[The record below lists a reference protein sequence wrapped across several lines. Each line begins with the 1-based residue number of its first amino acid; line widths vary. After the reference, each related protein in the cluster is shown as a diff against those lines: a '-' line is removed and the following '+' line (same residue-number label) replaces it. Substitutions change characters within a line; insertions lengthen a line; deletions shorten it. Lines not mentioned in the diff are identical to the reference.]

1 MIAEKLPLEGLGIVI
16 TRPAAQAQALVELI
30 RDRGGWP
37 ISFPATEILDIADP
51 TRLHALIDRMHT
63 FDIAI
68 FVSPNAAA
76 KGMSAIRA
84 RAQLPRSLKVLAIGG
99 GTARELKRHGVGSVI
114 VPAERFD
121 SEALLE
127 LPELAA
133 AKGKHIVIFRGE
145 GGRALLGDTLAAR
158 GAAVEYAQ
166 CYRRVKPDRDT
177 GPLLD
182 AWRRGKV
189 HAVVATSSEGLRNL
203 HGMLGAAGRH
213 FLEPT
218 PLFVPHP
225 RIAATARELGLHS
238 VVLAQPLDAGIV
250 TTLVQHFAAAG

>member
-1 MIAEKLPLEGLGIVI
+1 VIAEKLPLEGLGIVI

-30 RDRGGWP
+30 RDQGGFP
-37 ISFPATEILDIADP
+37 IAFPAMEILDVADP
-51 TRLHALIDRMHT
+51 ARLHALIDRMHT

-76 KGMSAIRA
+76 KGMGAVRA
-84 RAQLPRSLKVLAIGG
+84 RAQLPRSLTVLAIGG
-99 GTARELKRHGVGSVI
+99 GTARELTRHGVRSVI
-114 VPAERFD
+114 VPTQRFD

-133 AKGKHIVIFRGE
+133 AKDRRIIIFRGE

-158 GAAVEYAQ
+158 GAAVEYAE
-166 CYRRVKPDRDT
+166 CYRRVKPERDV
-177 GPLLD
+177 GPLLE
-182 AWRRGKV
+182 AWQRGKV

-203 HGMLGAAGRH
+203 HDMLGAAGQR
-213 FLEPT
+213 FLHPT

-225 RIAATARELGLHS
+225 RIASTARELGLSS

-250 TTLVQHFAAAG
+250 AALVQHFAALR